1 MIVVPRLAGPLG
13 CIVKF
18 DFLRFNK
25 SYQHLLDQIGVQSAV
40 MSSIKLKI
48 GEWSVPPLREKLF
61 KCSPVIYRIGNG
73 FIELFDERNVKITR
87 NDNTTARGSMST
99 NPDDNIYYIIIA
111 IADLDYPYCWIS
123 RMKLG
128 CKYPVCFR
136 YASSCQTDNNV
147 ITDIRLCGI
156 CVQILNA
163 HKRVGSYKYG
173 FIKHALFRDNLYF
186 RSTDIDRSPNM
197 KGMPNMINV
206 GDWVAFRVGDSNY
219 SSESKPGVKRNWALR
234 IYKL

>member
-1 MIVVPRLAGPLG
+1 LG

-25 SYQHLLDQIGVQSAV
+25 SYQHLLDQFGVQSAA
-40 MSSIKLKI
+40 MSIVIKLKI
-48 GEWSVPPLREKLF
+48 GKWSVPPLMKNLF
-61 KCSPVIYRIGNG
+61 CVPNQRSPVIYRIGNG
-73 FIELFDERNVKITR
+73 FIELVDEQNVKITR

-99 NPDDNIYYIIIA
+99 NSDGNIYYIIIIA

-206 GDWVAFRVGDSNY
+206 GDWVAFRVGDSNC
-219 SSESKPGVKRNWALR
+219 SSESKPGVRRNWALR